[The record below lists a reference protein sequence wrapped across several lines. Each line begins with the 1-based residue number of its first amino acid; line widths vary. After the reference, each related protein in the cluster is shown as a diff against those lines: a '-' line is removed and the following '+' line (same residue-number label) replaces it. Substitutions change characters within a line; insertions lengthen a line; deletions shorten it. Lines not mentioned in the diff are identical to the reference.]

1 MMQLIDLPKEANI
14 LQAEVM
20 RFLFATYATDE
31 RKFDG
36 KDTFQTMPEVL
47 RKIADVF
54 EEIEKG
60 A

>member
-20 RFLFATYATDE
+20 RMLFGSYAGDE
-31 RKFDG
+31 RTFDG